1 MNKRSLQIV
10 LTLIIGSRFIFA
22 GALVLCAQ
30 ETATQEF
37 TLEEI
42 TVTAQKREENQQKVP
57 IAMDVVSGDE
67 IKELGKNDIESIL
80 DNISSAIV
88 NKTGTALRVALRG
101 VSNDLPDGT
110 VEVATP
116 SVALNTDGVMSNRQ
130 QSGQGLFDIERV
142 EVLYGP
148 QSTLYA
154 TATPGGI
161 VNVITAAPKTDK
173 YETSATIEY
182 GSYNYL
188 HTEGAVNVPISET
201 LALRGSF
208 SSSNRDGYLTNGGD
222 DENSK
227 SARLRGLFQP
237 NEKLSFLITA
247 ETSKVVSQGFGGVVP
262 FIDQDDRENPWASSS
277 SEAANLSQITEKKI
291 YGSVTWDLGL
301 GTLTVTPS
309 YNESSSP
316 STSSNEDPFT
326 GIVVTTASNRDSDEK
341 GLEVRMASSDD
352 FFFKWIA
359 GFIWYKS
366 KDISDSNS
374 DDGSFNTMYNL
385 QKIKAAYANITYPV
399 TSRLR
404 ATGGAR
410 LTEAINYNYEDKYPY
425 ADAGG
430 GGTSA
435 AGETYPRSVEMKYDK
450 PDYKFGIEYDLS
462 QDSMLYADTS
472 TSYRTQGSIKDAD
485 GHPFPPE
492 RLRAYNLGVKN
503 RFLGNRLQINISSY
517 YYKYKNYIALG
528 GTPYLDYKD
537 LDGDGDYDGEGLYD
551 PETET
556 YRNEI
561 ITVGDPAS
569 IQSGDAR
576 EYGLDLAT
584 SAIITDNDKVNISVS
599 YMNNKFSHLFFDYL
613 DITNEQ
619 GIPDQDYEGK
629 SKTFSPRWTIA
640 ATYDHNFAL
649 PNGGTVTARIEG
661 KFKTKYD
668 LNWCDRTLAMDANT
682 QSPTVTSLVGYK
694 TQEAFYK
701 ADLSAI
707 YTHSDG
713 KWTLTGYVKNLTD
726 YAEKLS
732 YIAMGP
738 MTNMMIGSPRTY
750 GGVLSVKF

>member
-1 MNKRSLQIV
+1 MHKIF
-10 LTLIIGSRFIFA
+10 TIIFSAALGFFFIFNNTP
-22 GALVLCAQ
+22 LVSAQ
-30 ETATQEF
+30 DTGDYEF

-57 IAMDVVSGDE
+57 IAMEVVSGDE
-67 IKELGKNDIESIL
+67 IKELGNNDIESIL

-101 VSNDLPDGT
+101 VSNDMPDGT

-161 VNVITAAPKTDK
+161 VNIITAAPKIDK
-173 YETSATIEY
+173 YEASATIEY
-182 GSYNYL
+182 GNYNYL

-208 SSSNRDGYLTNGGD
+208 SSNNRDGYLTNGGD

-227 SARLRGLFQP
+227 AARLRGLFQP
-237 NEKLSFLITA
+237 NENLSFLLTA

-262 FIDQDDRENPWASSS
+262 FIDQDDQDDPWTSSN
-277 SEAANLSQITEKKI
+277 SEAGNLSQITEKKI
-291 YGSVTWDLGL
+291 YGSITWDMVL
-301 GTLTVTPS
+301 GTLTITPS
-309 YNESSSP
+309 YNDSSSP
-316 STSSNEDPFT
+316 STSSSEDPST
-326 GIVVTTASNRDSDEK
+326 GNVVTTVSNRDSDEK

-352 FFFKWIA
+352 FFFKWIT

-366 KDISDSNS
+366 KDTSSNDS
-374 DDGSFNTMYNL
+374 DDGSWDTMYNL
-385 QKIKAAYANITYPV
+385 QKIKAVYGNITYPI
-399 TSRLR
+399 TDRFR

-410 LTEAINYNYEDKYPY
+410 LTEATNYNYEDKYPY
-425 ADAGG
+425 EDTSG

-435 AGETYPRSVEMKYDK
+435 SGTTYPVIVEMKYDN
-450 PDYKFGIEYDLS
+450 PDYKFGVEYDLS
-462 QDSMLYADTS
+462 QNSMLYADTS
-472 TSYRTQGSIKDAD
+472 TSYRTQGSVKDAN
-485 GHPFPPE
+485 GNPFPPE
-492 RLRAYNLGVKN
+492 KLRAYNLGVKN
-503 RFLGNRLQINISSY
+503 RFLENKLQINIASY

-537 LDGDGDYDGEGLYD
+537 LDGDGDYDGEALYD
-551 PETET
+551 PETGT

-576 EYGLDLAT
+576 EYGFDLTT
-584 SAIITDNDKVNISVS
+584 SAIITDKDKVNISVS
-599 YMNNKFSHLFFDYL
+599 YMNNKFSSLYFDYL

-629 SKTFSPRWTIA
+629 SKTYSPRWTIA

-649 PNGGTVTARIEG
+649 PNGGTLTTRIEG

-701 ADLSAI
+701 ADVSAI

-713 KWTLTGYVKNLTD
+713 KWTLTGYVKNVTN

-732 YIAMGP
+732 YIAMGAN
-738 MTNMMIGSPRTY
+738 TTMMIGSPRTY